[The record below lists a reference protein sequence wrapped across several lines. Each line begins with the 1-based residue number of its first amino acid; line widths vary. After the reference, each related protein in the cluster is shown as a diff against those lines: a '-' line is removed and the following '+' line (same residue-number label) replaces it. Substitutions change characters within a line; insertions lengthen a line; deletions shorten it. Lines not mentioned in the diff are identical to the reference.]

1 MNRNRTRRTAFTI
14 LELLIVLVILVSI
27 LAIVGPRLLGSQKKA
42 DIKVAQAQISLLET
56 ALKEYAADMKGF
68 PSTEDGLK
76 VLIKKPSDEK
86 KAKRWDGP
94 YLDESGIPSDPW
106 DNDYIYKYDPKENGL
121 DRPVILS
128 KGPDGE
134 ENTDDDIYNY
144 KPSEGG
150 DSSDDSSEDSGDD
163 LNLDDSSSSSSSDF
177 E

>member
-1 MNRNRTRRTAFTI
+1 MQQKKLRRQGFTI
-14 LELLIVLVILVSI
+14 LELLIVLVILLGI

-42 DIKVAQAQISLLET
+42 DIKIAKAQISNLET

-68 PSTEDGLK
+68 PKTEDGLK
-76 VLIKKPSDEK
+76 ALLKKPSDEK

-94 YLDESGIPSDPW
+94 YLDESELPADPW
-106 DNDYIYKYDPKENGL
+106 DNGFIYQYEPGGDGV
-121 DRPVILS
+121 DRPVIIS

-144 KPSEGG
+144 QPKEKGSSSDDGSS
-150 DSSDDSSEDSGDD
+150 DSSDDDLDLGSGG
-163 LNLDDSSSSSSSDF
+163 SSSDF